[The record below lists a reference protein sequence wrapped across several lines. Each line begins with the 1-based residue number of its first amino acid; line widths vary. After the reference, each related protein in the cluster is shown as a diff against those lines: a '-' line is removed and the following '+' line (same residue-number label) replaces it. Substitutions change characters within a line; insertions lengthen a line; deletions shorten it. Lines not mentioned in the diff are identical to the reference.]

1 MRVWKLKLDSDPDSG
16 ADPDPA
22 YGIVFKTNG
31 FECKPQFGY
40 CASVEFLVSA
50 AALETGGVRT

>member
-1 MRVWKLKLDSDPDSG
+1 MRVQKLKLDSDPDSG

-22 YGIVFKTNG
+22 YDIVFKTNR

-40 CASVEFLVSA
+40 CASVGFLVSTA
-50 AALETGGVRT
+50 DLEIGGVRT